1 MSSIL
6 ITTLGKARKSDNGRY
21 REISYQFADGFT
33 FTSSFFLL
41 ALLKHCEKL
50 QQAPERILVM
60 GTASSMWD
68 ALLEMTPMDNTEL
81 AEKLLAETDA
91 GAVQPQTLRELSR
104 ELSAVLHYDISCQ
117 LIPLGR
123 NAVEQAE
130 ILRIMA
136 AETPEK
142 ASVCLD
148 VTHGLRI
155 LPLLELLAM
164 IYLQQ
169 VRQARVTGLFYGA
182 ADLAEQ
188 RGDVLTAP
196 VIRLDYV
203 LELFKW
209 LSILPVADSTG
220 RYDALAELMTERP
233 ELAQAL
239 SAHSLHLRTNQTIAA
254 RDSAQGIDV
263 LLEQPFA
270 DPVAEL
276 YRTTLQRKFNW
287 RKGDDL
293 ASWQILSAKAAL
305 RAGDFLRCVILLREA
320 RVSLALPPNQQH
332 NQAARDKKLGELN
345 RDTDHTDELLNEL
358 RNCLAHASSPETR
371 SAISR
376 EVQGLLQDENRF
388 REVLGRIADD
398 LFTRYEDMQPRP

>member
-21 REISYQFADGFT
+21 REITYRFADGFT
-33 FTSSFFLL
+33 YTSSFFLL
-41 ALLKHCEKL
+41 ALLKYREKL
-50 QQAPERILVM
+50 QQAPEHILIM

-68 ALLEMTPMDNTEL
+68 ALLEMTPMDNTAL

-91 GAVQPQTLRELSR
+91 GAVQPETLSELSK
-104 ELSAVLHYDISCQ
+104 ELSAVLGYDISCQ

-123 NAVEQAE
+123 DAAEQAG

-155 LPLLELLAM
+155 LPLLELLAV

-169 VRQARVTGLFYGA
+169 VRQAQVSDLFYGA
-182 ADLAEQ
+182 ADLAREND
-188 RGDVLTAP
+188 GIAP

-203 LELFKW
+203 LQLFKW
-209 LSILPVADSTG
+209 LSTLPIADETG
-220 RYDALAELMTERP
+220 RYDALAELMTGRP

-239 SAHSLHLRTNQTIAA
+239 RAHSLHLRTNQTIAA
-254 RDSAQGIDV
+254 QESAENIV
-263 LLEQPFA
+263 ALLEEPFA

-276 YRTTLQRKFNW
+276 YRPILQGKFNW

-293 ASWQILSAKAAL
+293 ASWQILSARSAL

-320 RVSLALPPNQQH
+320 RVSLALPPGQQS
-332 NQAARDKKLGELN
+332 NQAARDKKLSELN
-345 RDTDHTDELLNEL
+345 RETDRTDELLNEI

-376 EVQGLLQDENRF
+376 DVQQLLQNENRL
-388 REVLGRIADD
+388 RDVLNGIADD
-398 LFTRYEDMQPRP
+398 LYKRHKEYRS